1 VSAVALS
8 IEIGLLKLN
17 STGVH
22 KNHRISRKN
31 FETDPHRGSQNH
43 KNHKKE
49 CDTMGMLP
57 KGLIPGPEEIEKIK
71 AGFKE
76 FAREIDDIHEQVS
89 NINEKVDKILEA
101 IEKLKLESQAI
112 DKKE

>member
-1 VSAVALS
+1 
-8 IEIGLLKLN
+8 
-17 STGVH
+17 
-22 KNHRISRKN
+22 
-31 FETDPHRGSQNH
+31 
-43 KNHKKE
+43 
-49 CDTMGMLP
+49 MGMLP

-101 IEKLKLESQAI
+101 IEKLKLESQSI
-112 DKKE
+112 DKKNE

>member
-1 VSAVALS
+1 
-8 IEIGLLKLN
+8 
-17 STGVH
+17 
-22 KNHRISRKN
+22 
-31 FETDPHRGSQNH
+31 
-43 KNHKKE
+43 
-49 CDTMGMLP
+49 MGMLP

-101 IEKLKLESQAI
+101 IEKLKSDNQVI
-112 DKKE
+112 DKKNEWKDMSYKARVAKDL

>member
-1 VSAVALS
+1 MSTRHH
-8 IEIGLLKLN
+8 EKLLKLIH
-17 STGVH
+17 TV
-22 KNHRISRKN
+22 
-31 FETDPHRGSQNH
+31 
-43 KNHKKE
+43 NHKKLSKHSTTGAIE
-49 CDTMGMLP
+49 KGDDTMGMLP

-101 IEKLKLESQAI
+101 IEKLKSENQVI
-112 DKKE
+112 DKKNE